1 MCAGCICKECVF
13 LLLWKWLGRK
23 GLIYSLM
30 MAGRI
35 LMVCLQTP
43 LTRKRC
49 VDFYSCELV
58 NLAFGRHPSWKFKF
72 CFWHAAS
79 WLSWCDR
86 ASHGLCH
93 CEEEVGK
100 WILYYLR
107 TIWGM
112 QTWYT
117 YDAQTWELRLKMW
130 VVSKTQPNVV
140 STEHVKKT
148 IVNG

>member
-1 MCAGCICKECVF
+1 MSDCNRVHVF
-13 LLLWKWLGRK
+13 GYYFVFWLGTIVGVMDDGRK
-23 GLIYSLM
+23 DTYGVFADPVDLEE
-30 MAGRI
+30 
-35 LMVCLQTP
+35 VCRFFFLWVGKSCFWKTP
-43 LTRKRC
+43 L
-49 VDFYSCELV
+49 
-58 NLAFGRHPSWKFKF
+58 SWKFKF
-72 CFWHAAS
+72 CFWLAAS